1 MWDPAQYLRYADLR
15 LRPAV
20 DLLAQVS
27 LASPKQIVDLGCG
40 AGNVTRILAERWP
53 DVDLTGVDGSAE
65 MLNRARDLAVNVRW
79 VQADIATWT
88 PDTPLDLLFS
98 NAALHFVDEHER
110 LFPKL
115 LEFLAPGGVLAVQ
128 MPRNFGA
135 PSHTLMYAAA
145 RQEPW
150 RKQLEPLLRPSP
162 VAEPERYHDIL
173 VPHVSSLDI
182 WETEYLQL
190 LEGDD
195 PVAEWTKGTWGK
207 PLLDALDDD
216 DRQAFEADYKA
227 RLRVAYPRRPD
238 GTTLFPFRRLFIVA
252 TL

>member
-162 VAEPERYHDIL
+162 VAEPGAYHDIL
-173 VPHVSSLDI
+173 TPH
-182 WETEYLQL
+182 
-190 LEGDD
+190 
-195 PVAEWTKGTWGK
+195 
-207 PLLDALDDD
+207 
-216 DRQAFEADYKA
+216 
-227 RLRVAYPRRPD
+227 
-238 GTTLFPFRRLFIVA
+238 
-252 TL
+252 